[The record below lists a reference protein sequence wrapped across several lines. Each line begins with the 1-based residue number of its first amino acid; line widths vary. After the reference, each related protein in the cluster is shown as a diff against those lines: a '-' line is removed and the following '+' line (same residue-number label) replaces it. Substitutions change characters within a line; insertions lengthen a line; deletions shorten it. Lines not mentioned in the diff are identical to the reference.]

1 MVVDLEERTG
11 QVMPGMLDGEDQIG
25 PLGYDE
31 VVQRLDLLAD
41 RVLGVII
48 ASNAENA
55 NQVTPFEPM
64 PRPLTALDQERE
76 RRERSLLMETE
87 RLIFGGIVLEGIQ
100 VGEE

>member
-1 MVVDLEERTG
+1 
-11 QVMPGMLDGEDQIG
+11 
-25 PLGYDE
+25 
-31 VVQRLDLLAD
+31 
-41 RVLGVII
+41 VLGVII
-48 ASNAENA
+48 AVQSSNAENA